1 MYRFSLLVSLCVHRR
16 AVILAS
22 VCSLGGNNQ
31 KRNILISFLL
41 FVSNVYRLMP
51 RSWKRQISHAEWSF
65 LKGSV
70 RPMWRTIRL
79 FPFTLTSLSLLE
91 RERENFRKLHF
102 LFFFSSFLFLLIFL
116 SLDGWLASVTCLESP
131 RRMNHERWPSGR
143 AVISCRNYCFSLL
156 LLLQGIPHIPDALEN
171 SRSSFLFLSPWL
183 RRATIRTATLQ
194 TRIFVRV
201 RIYAFWVDGHI
212 SRSGFVPDGVS
223 PSFISFF
230 FPLLAFDTF
239 LLNKNLGGYMPR
251 ARC

>member
-1 MYRFSLLVSLCVHRR
+1 MYRFSLLVSFCVC
-16 AVILAS
+16 IGEL
-22 VCSLGGNNQ
+22 
-31 KRNILISFLL
+31 SFWL
-41 FVSNVYRLMP
+41 R
-51 RSWKRQISHAEWSF
+51 
-65 LKGSV
+65 SV
-70 RPMWRTIRL
+70 RSGEIIRKET
-79 FPFTLTSLSLLE
+79 FW
-91 RERENFRKLHF
+91 F
-102 LFFFSSFLFLLIFL
+102 LFFFSFPMYIVLCPEAGRDKSVTLNEAFWRVACARCDGPSDCFPLLWRVWVSWREREREFQEIAFSFFFFSFLFLLIFL

-156 LLLQGIPHIPDALEN
+156 LLQQEIPHIPDALEN

-230 FPLLAFDTF
+230 PSSCLWYFSS
-239 LLNKNLGGYMPR
+239 K
-251 ARC
+251 